1 MVGEARPGRSLV
13 SNIMLKHAGLRNR
26 QYMTREQLEAFLTE
40 IGYNKIGSN
49 LPEYAVFFRVEN
61 QGINAINV
69 IDLSAHRYMTTDQ
82 YEFIKQKVVEL
93 FSQMSDKDVHIL
105 SLIIGDHTDSMRDI
119 CVRDPFCWYIMPS
132 CNRLILYENQTPDF
146 YGLRGELER
155 FLQLVTAGQY
165 QTPETNQYRGNGG
178 GNKDNHKSHSQI
190 PVCVISLIAINAVL
204 FIVCAF
210 TGDLVYNI
218 GGLSILDV
226 VRDRAYYRIISSM
239 FLHWD
244 LNHLF
249 SNMLILYYIGNVIE
263 KQYGSMRFLILYF
276 LAGIGGNLSSMLY
289 EYLMG
294 SYTFSAG
301 ASGAV
306 FGLMGALL
314 FLVLVHKGKFR
325 QMTAGRVAF
334 TIAFSLYAGITS
346 EQINNAAHMGGLVSG
361 FLLAGLLWITIRKD
375 KRRYES

>member
-1 MVGEARPGRSLV
+1 
-13 SNIMLKHAGLRNR
+13 
-26 QYMTREQLEAFLTE
+26 MTREQLESFLTE

-49 LPEYAVFFRVEN
+49 LPEYTIFFRVEN
-61 QGINAINV
+61 QGINALNV
-69 IDLSAHRYMTTDQ
+69 IDCSAYRYMTKDQ

-93 FSQMSDKDVHIL
+93 FAQMSDKDVHIL
-105 SLIIGDHTDSMRDI
+105 SLIIGDHVDSLREI
-119 CVRDPFCWYIMPS
+119 CAQDPFCWNIMPS
-132 CNRLILYENQTPDF
+132 RNQLILYENQTPDF
-146 YGLRGELER
+146 YGLRGELEH
-155 FLQLVTAGQY
+155 FLQMVTAGQY
-165 QTPETNQYRGNGG
+165 QTPEIDLYKENGV
-178 GNKDNHKSHSQI
+178 GNKDNHESHSQI
-190 PVCVISLIAINAVL
+190 PVCVISLIAINVVL

-210 TGDLVYNI
+210 TGDLLYNI

-226 VRDRAYYRIISSM
+226 MRDRAYYRIISSM

-263 KQYGSMRFLILYF
+263 KQYGPVRFLALYF
-276 LAGIGGNLSSMLY
+276 LSGIGGNLCSMLF

-294 SYTFSAG
+294 SYTYSAG

-334 TIAFSLYAGITS
+334 MIAFSLYAGITS

-361 FLLAGLLWITIRKD
+361 FLLAGFLWITIRKD